1 MRDVAGKVA
10 FITGGAS
17 GIGLAMARSFSAA
30 GMKVVIADIEKSAL
44 ATARAEFEARNA
56 EFLCVEVDVTD
67 RDALAGA
74 ADAAE
79 ERFENVHLV
88 CNNAGVVVTKPVDR
102 LTYVDWD
109 WVMGVNLDGVING
122 IQTFTSRMIAHGQ
135 GGHFVNTASV
145 AGLIAL
151 PDLAIYTAGKFAV
164 VGLSEVMRADLAS
177 HDIGVSVLCPA
188 IVDTRIGESER
199 NRPPSLASGEPA
211 TLTPREQAERDARM
225 EEFRKGALDPGLV
238 GDMVLHAVRE
248 NELYILTHPETEALV
263 AARSEEMAGAFA
275 RWRAFRA
282 QQNTSDSNIE
292 SGGGATN

>member
-145 AGLIAL
+145 AGLIAV

-199 NRPPSLASGEPA
+199 NRPPSLAGSEPA
-211 TLTPREQAERDARM
+211 TLTPPGTGRTRCTDGGVPQGRAESRTGGRHGAPCGAGERTLHIHPSRD
-225 EEFRKGALDPGLV
+225 
-238 GDMVLHAVRE
+238 
-248 NELYILTHPETEALV
+248 
-263 AARSEEMAGAFA
+263 
-275 RWRAFRA
+275 
-282 QQNTSDSNIE
+282 
-292 SGGGATN
+292 